1 MKNLFGYLR
10 IANLSV
16 RYKLM
21 LGFGLVIISIITLVI
36 LNSYGNNIV
45 QQKITAADTVN
56 RIVKRLQAARIQEK
70 NYDARNQSEY
80 VDKFN
85 KALDEADQEAQ
96 ALKPIFQGTD
106 HDKVMSQIIQQ
117 ISNYRKSFSEFV
129 QLDKQSQQAM
139 LAMRNEAGG
148 AVNQISQM
156 GQENTSSIMQATE
169 AAKIQGELALD
180 ILKTRIHEKNFIL
193 TSDPSN
199 IVLAK
204 KELEKIKN
212 IASRLKGM
220 FSTSEGQSQLMSTMQ
235 QVGQY
240 EKALSTYVDI
250 NHKKSVG
257 RETMIK
263 TAQSA
268 IALAEE
274 SRAKQKQEMIALQK
288 EISTL
293 SIIVSAIAII
303 ISLLSA
309 WLISHLIVPPLQKAK
324 EMAERVANGDL
335 TFVLEGK
342 SSGDEVGHLM
352 ASLAQMIAGLRD
364 IVSQLGSSADQV
376 ASSSEELSVVTG
388 QTASGVESQRQEV
401 DQMASALEE
410 MSLTINDVAKN
421 AESASNSA
429 KEVSELSEKGSVI
442 VTSSKEAVSGLAQ
455 EIAQSAIQI
464 EALSDESKNAVTVI
478 NVIQSIA
485 EQTNLLALNAAI
497 EAARAGEQGRGFSVV
512 AEEVRNLSQRTQNAT
527 EEIAALIEGL
537 QQKASIAVQAMQKN
551 EKTAEE
557 TVVRS
562 EQANDALQQITSSI
576 TYLSDMNTQIASAT
590 TQQNVAAEEISKSV
604 VTIRDISKQTASG
617 ARETSQASEEL
628 SRLSQTLQDLTLR
641 FKL

>member
-1 MKNLFGYLR
+1 MKNLLGYLG
-10 IANLSV
+10 ITNLSV

-21 LGFGLVIISIITLVI
+21 LGFGLVIVSVITLTL
-36 LNSYGNNIV
+36 LNNYGYRV
-45 QQKITAADTVN
+45 VDQKVTAADKAN
-56 RIVKRLQAARIQEK
+56 RIIKMLQAARIEEK
-70 NYDARNQSEY
+70 DYDVSGKDEY
-80 VDKFN
+80 IDRYN
-85 KALDEADQEAQ
+85 KAMNEALLPAQ
-96 ALKPIFQGTD
+96 YLQRTERDTIAD
-106 HDKVMSQIIQQ
+106 QIIQQ
-117 ISNYRKSFSEFV
+117 ISRYQKDFSQFV
-129 QLDKQSQQAM
+129 QLDKQGQQAILSM
-139 LAMRNEAGG
+139 QKEAGD
-148 AVNQISQM
+148 AVNRLLSMEQEGNSSSAASDILKLKGQLATHILNARIEEKNFVLTGDPTHIALAKKQIEMLKNLFTKLKNMVGTSESSPQLQSELTQAM
-156 GQENTSSIMQATE
+156 KEVREYETAMNTYVDLNNRKSAARNSMIE
-169 AAKIQGELALD
+169 AAK
-180 ILKTRIHEKNFIL
+180 
-193 TSDPSN
+193 S
-199 IVLAK
+199 VLP
-204 KELEKIKN
+204 
-212 IASRLKGM
+212 
-220 FSTSEGQSQLMSTMQ
+220 
-235 QVGQY
+235 
-240 EKALSTYVDI
+240 
-250 NHKKSVG
+250 
-257 RETMIK
+257 
-263 TAQSA
+263 
-268 IALAEE
+268 LAEE

-288 EISTL
+288 NVSTL
-293 SIIVSAIAII
+293 SLIISAIAIV
-303 ISLLSA
+303 ISVLAA
-309 WLISHLIVPPLQKAK
+309 WLISHLIVPPLQRAK

-335 TFVLEGK
+335 TVTLEGK
-342 SSGDEVGHLM
+342 NSGDEVGHLM

-388 QTASGVESQRQEV
+388 QTAAGVESQREEV

-421 AESASNSA
+421 AENASNSA
-429 KEVSELSEKGSVI
+429 KEVSELSEKGSAIVI
-442 VTSSKEAVSGLAQ
+442 SSKEAVAGLAQ

-512 AEEVRNLSQRTQNAT
+512 ADEVRNLSQRTQDAT
-527 EEIAALIEGL
+527 EEISVLIEGL

-590 TQQNVAAEEISKSV
+590 TEQNVAAEEISKSV

>member
-1 MKNLFGYLR
+1 MKNLLGYLR
-10 IANLSV
+10 IINLSV

-21 LGFGLVIISIITLVI
+21 LGFGLVVVSIII
-36 LNSYGNNIV
+36 LTALNNYGNTVV
-45 QQKITAADTVN
+45 QQKVTAADTVN
-56 RIVKRLQAARIQEK
+56 RIVKRLQTARIQEK
-70 NYDARNQSEY
+70 NYDARAQDEY
-80 VDKFN
+80 VDKLN
-85 KALDEADQEAQ
+85 KALDEAVREAQ
-96 ALKPIFQGTD
+96 SLKPIFKGTE
-106 HDKVMSQIIQQ
+106 HYKVMDQIIQQ
-117 ISNYRKSFSEFV
+117 ISVYRNNFSDFV

-139 LAMRNEAGG
+139 LDMRNEAGD
-148 AVNQISQM
+148 AVNQIAQM
-156 GQENTSSIMQATE
+156 DQENTSSASQATD
-169 AAKIQGELALD
+169 AVKLQGELALD

-199 IVLAK
+199 IALAK
-204 KELEKIKN
+204 KELEKIKS
-212 IASRLKGM
+212 IASKLKEM
-220 FSTSEGQSQLMSTMQ
+220 LDTPEGKSQLVSAIQ
-235 QVGQY
+235 QVDQY
-240 EKALSTYVDI
+240 EKALNTYEDI
-250 NHKKSVG
+250 NNKKSAG
-257 RETMIK
+257 REDMINA
-263 TAQSA
+263 AQAA
-268 IALAEE
+268 ISLAED
-274 SRAKQKQEMIALQK
+274 SRAKQKQEMIVLQK
-288 EISTL
+288 NISTL
-293 SIIVSAIAII
+293 SLIISAIAIV
-303 ISLLSA
+303 ISVLAA
-309 WLISHLIVPPLQKAK
+309 WLISHLIVPPLQRAK

-335 TFVLEGK
+335 TVTLEGK
-342 SSGDEVGHLM
+342 NSGDEVGHLM

-388 QTASGVESQRQEV
+388 QTAAGVESQREEV

-421 AESASNSA
+421 AENASNSA
-429 KEVSELSEKGSVI
+429 KEVSELSEKGSAIVI
-442 VTSSKEAVSGLAQ
+442 SSKEAVAGLAQ
-455 EIAQSAIQI
+455 EIAKSAIQI

-512 AEEVRNLSQRTQNAT
+512 ADEVRNLSQRTQDAT
-527 EEIAALIEGL
+527 EEISVLIEGL

>member
-263 TAQSA
+263 TAQSV